1 MAAMAATP
9 IGDEVAHFHFD
20 IFMATRDEPT
30 NTQVFAAQDTTEAMC
45 AVLVSYCTSMNV
57 FAASFRGKK
66 IIWRY
71 AMLVANGTDVNRE
84 SLTAADYINK
94 LHFPTVD
101 CQDIE
106 VTHRCN
112 ATGLMYASHKRIPRL
127 DQRPRAQAKAAQNPG
142 HPWRV
147 LLLGAY

>member
-66 IIWRY
+66 IIWS
-71 AMLVANGTDVNRE
+71 VRE
-84 SLTAADYINK
+84 CP
-94 LHFPTVD
+94 F
-101 CQDIE
+101 DI
-106 VTHRCN
+106 V
-112 ATGLMYASHKRIPRL
+112 KFVVRL
-127 DQRPRAQAKAAQNPG
+127 PG
-142 HPWRV
+142 HRSY
-147 LLLGAY
+147 A